1 VHGATECRRYTKVS
15 CRPLARLCVRPP
27 NALAFSGLGA
37 EAGAA
42 ILCRCF
48 CGDQISAATACL
60 TTHTDLDIL
69 SDRSYIMVM
78 KTIAAA
84 KFKEQ
89 CLSMLDHLDP
99 DGVVITKHGKPVAR
113 VLPAERASA
122 DLIGALRGR
131 VSIKGDVQSTGLT
144 WEAHG

>member
-1 VHGATECRRYTKVS
+1 M
-15 CRPLARLCVRPP
+15 
-27 NALAFSGLGA
+27 
-37 EAGAA
+37 
-42 ILCRCF
+42 
-48 CGDQISAATACL
+48 
-60 TTHTDLDIL
+60 L

-99 DGVVITKHGKPVAR
+99 DGLVITKHGKPVAR